1 MIDDLTYFTFM
12 QSYRPQHQ
20 LGVIGLWKGS
30 ISSGLGYLRS
40 IRSDGFVVG
49 CHLLPAD
56 IRVKSMQVGQ
66 FCCMGAGDLSP

>member
-49 CHLLPAD
+49 CHPSSRGHPRKVDAGRPVLLH
-56 IRVKSMQVGQ
+56 G
-66 FCCMGAGDLSP
+66 GG